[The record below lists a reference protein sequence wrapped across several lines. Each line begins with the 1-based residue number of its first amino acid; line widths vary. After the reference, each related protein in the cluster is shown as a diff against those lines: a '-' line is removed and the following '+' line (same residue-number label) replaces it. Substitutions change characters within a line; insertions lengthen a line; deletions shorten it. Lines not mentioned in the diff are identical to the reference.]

1 MLQIREAT
9 LEDWNGVFELVKEL
23 MRSVGPESPI
33 HQPSAAE
40 AYRQIMENETG
51 TILVAEE
58 DGDLLGL
65 ITLSYPMAV
74 RCGGIYACIEEF
86 VVSERARGK
95 GAGSKLLEAAKKK
108 AAERGCYEVQVNR
121 PSEVGYP
128 IYLRHGWKDLGKHLN
143 LTKGD
148 M

>member
-1 MLQIREAT
+1 MIIREAMI
-9 LEDWNGVFELVKEL
+9 EDWNCVFELVREL
-23 MRSVGPESPI
+23 MRSAEPESQI
-33 HQPSAAE
+33 HEPGASE
-40 AYRQIMENETG
+40 AYRRIIKDKTG

-58 DGDLLGL
+58 DGSLLGL

-95 GAGSKLLEAAKKK
+95 GAGSQLLEAAKRK
-108 AAERGCYEVQVNR
+108 AAEMGCYEVQVNR
-121 PSEVGYP
+121 PSEIGYP

-143 LTKGD
+143 FKE
-148 M
+148 